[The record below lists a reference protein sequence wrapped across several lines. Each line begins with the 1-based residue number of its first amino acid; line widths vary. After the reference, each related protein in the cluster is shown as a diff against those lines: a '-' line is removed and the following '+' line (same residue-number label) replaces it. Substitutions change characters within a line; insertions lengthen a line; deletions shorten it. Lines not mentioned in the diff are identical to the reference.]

1 MRSSP
6 LLLLNGCVSPGT
18 HAEANDGQGV
28 CSGLAKI
35 NLFDAFAC
43 PETAADGD
51 ASDSHES
58 ADVADEVVDSSMA
71 NDDSAYGYDEYD
83 SSGDRQHRRR
93 QGEEHEVNQRT
104 VWLEAHPEATV
115 DI

>member
-1 MRSSP
+1 MRSSA
-6 LLLLNGCVSPGT
+6 LLLLNGCVSPGA
-18 HAEANDGQGV
+18 HAEANDARCVLWSCEDQ
-28 CSGLAKI
+28 S
-35 NLFDAFAC
+35 FHAFAC

-58 ADVADEVVDSSMA
+58 AVVADEVVDSSMA
-71 NDDSAYGYDEYD
+71 NDDSAYDYDEYD
-83 SSGDRQHRRR
+83 SSGDRQHRR

>member
-1 MRSSP
+1 MDASAQALTRKPTTGKVCALVLRRS
-6 LLLLNGCVSPGT
+6 
-18 HAEANDGQGV
+18 
-28 CSGLAKI
+28 I
-35 NLFDAFAC
+35 FFDAFAC

-58 ADVADEVVDSSMA
+58 AVVADEVVDSSMA
-71 NDDSAYGYDEYD
+71 NDDSAYDYDEYD
-83 SSGDRQHRRR
+83 SSGDRQHRR